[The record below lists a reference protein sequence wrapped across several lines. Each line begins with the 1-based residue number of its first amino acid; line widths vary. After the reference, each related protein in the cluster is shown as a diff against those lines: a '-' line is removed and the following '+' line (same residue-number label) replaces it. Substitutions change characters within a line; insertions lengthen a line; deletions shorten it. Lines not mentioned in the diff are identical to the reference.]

1 MLTPQ
6 GACFVLKVVLLTRL
20 TILKY
25 TFFAVVHYELRS
37 VQQDY
42 HTLLNVL
49 QLGPL
54 NELEFSQ
61 KTQHVPC
68 GPDAHSTKNSLSLS
82 LYVLFLVLKQKGS
95 AGIWK
100 VQLVKPPKLQF
111 S

>member
-25 TFFAVVHYELRS
+25 TFFAVVHTELRS

-54 NELEFSQ
+54 NELEFS
-61 KTQHVPC
+61 
-68 GPDAHSTKNSLSLS
+68 KNT
-82 LYVLFLVLKQKGS
+82 
-95 AGIWK
+95 
-100 VQLVKPPKLQF
+100 PRPLQ